1 MKNYF
6 SDIFMLPHLTL
17 GSVEN
22 FQFPLSNTYLSELGQ
37 YMGFSIFEAWKK
49 NIFNFVSVSEGFY

>member
-1 MKNYF
+1 
-6 SDIFMLPHLTL
+6 MLPHLTL

-37 YMGFSIFEAWKK
+37 YMGFSIFQAWKK